1 MQDKLILITG
11 GSSGIGKATAMNLHS
26 QGASIIIQAR
36 GLEKLKAA
44 ANEIDVKG
52 NRISYYS
59 TDLTNQTAVEASANA
74 IIEKEGLPDVIINSA
89 GGGEWLSFK
98 EADVAHFKNTMNSP
112 YLATALTCKVFY
124 DKMQE
129 RGSGHFIIINSAAC
143 YFSFPGATG
152 YGPARWAMLG
162 FSRALQADLFN
173 TNFKVSMIAFGKVE
187 SPYFE
192 NNPRSE
198 ERIPKIANWLIP
210 TMSLKASGQVISKSV
225 KTKKG
230 IIIKPFM
237 LRLLVFFNRFFPNTF
252 SWLMRST
259 GYNAA

>member
-129 RGSGHFIIINSAAC
+129 RG
-143 YFSFPGATG
+143 TG
-152 YGPARWAMLG
+152 QGICRG
-162 FSRALQADLFN
+162 
-173 TNFKVSMIAFGKVE
+173 
-187 SPYFE
+187 
-192 NNPRSE
+192 SE
-198 ERIPKIANWLIP
+198 KRETLPQGCL
-210 TMSLKASGQVISKSV
+210 LKPDQ
-225 KTKKG
+225 T
-230 IIIKPFM
+230 
-237 LRLLVFFNRFFPNTF
+237 L
-252 SWLMRST
+252 
-259 GYNAA
+259 

>member
-129 RGSGHFIIINSAAC
+129 RGTGHFVIVNSAGS
-143 YFSFPGATG
+143 YFTFQGATG
-152 YGPARWAMLG
+152 YLPARWAMLG
-162 FSRALQADLFN
+162 FAKALEADLHSSKFE
-173 TNFKVSMIAFGKVE
+173 VSLVALGKVN

-192 NNPRSE
+192 NNPKSE
-198 ERIPKIANWLIP
+198 ERIPKISNWLTP
-210 TMSLKASGQVISKSV
+210 TMSEKQAGFYVSEVVKSKRKTTIRPRIIS
-225 KTKKG
+225 
-230 IIIKPFM
+230 FF
-237 LRLLVFFNRFFPNTF
+237 VFLNRFFPRLF
-252 SWLMRST
+252 IVLMRT
-259 GYNAA
+259 